1 MFSSIPIFW
10 VAILAGVVQIFGYL
24 DYLRQSQRENA
35 APNIAAWGMW
45 AFGAATHLWAYSQ
58 VTEGWE
64 QDFLPA
70 ICSATCLLVFIFLFL
85 GKKFER
91 ETPLSVWEKL
101 VFWGD
106 VGIAA
111 LFGAN
116 IFSASFAA
124 VALQL
129 DDTLTYLPTIKDT
142 ARKASCEHPRPWVFG
157 TIGYALRV
165 GRRSGWWWVD

>member
-1 MFSSIPIFW
+1 
-10 VAILAGVVQIFGYL
+10 
-24 DYLRQSQRENA
+24 
-35 APNIAAWGMW
+35 
-45 AFGAATHLWAYSQ
+45 
-58 VTEGWE
+58 
-64 QDFLPA
+64 
-70 ICSATCLLVFIFLFL
+70 LVFIFLFL

-142 ARKASCEHPRPWVFG
+142 ARKASCEHPRPWVFW
-157 TIGYALRV
+157 TIGYALQGWV
-165 GRRSGWWWVD
+165 VAAAGGGWIEWSYPLINLPLCLIVAVLASRRSAQCPV